1 MSSSSNSS
9 ESDSENSSFG
19 EEVGELGDFAP
30 YDDSLE
36 PIATEEE
43 AAAYSARSEQEA
55 EQEQQFQRRFTQQVE
70 ESEWYDSCNTT
81 LT

>member
-19 EEVGELGDFAP
+19 EEVGERGDFAL

-43 AAAYSARSEQEA
+43 AAAYSARREQEA

-70 ESEWYDSCNTT
+70 ESEWYDSWNTI